1 MLTNICLRNLLSSDI
16 VLVFISSFLA
26 FCSALVV
33 EYIVA
38 QTKKRKSI
46 KELKAKLS
54 DELDRIYSIS
64 NSLEAGKLYL
74 YPYPTPVFSG
84 ACMSG
89 SIMCL
94 SGETYFSDLVQV
106 FSSIQE
112 ANNIETKCFELASM
126 NSSFQINE
134 INEILIESR
143 SGIKNCL
150 VNRSNM
156 LISK

>member
-1 MLTNICLRNLLSSDI
+1 ML
-16 VLVFISSFLA
+16 
-26 FCSALVV
+26 
-33 EYIVA
+33 
-38 QTKKRKSI
+38 
-46 KELKAKLS
+46 
-54 DELDRIYSIS
+54 
-64 NSLEAGKLYL
+64 
-74 YPYPTPVFSG
+74 P
-84 ACMSG
+84 
-89 SIMCL
+89 
-94 SGETYFSDLVQV
+94 TYFYDLVQV

-112 ANNIETKCFELASM
+112 ENNIETKCFELAPM